1 MHQNN
6 LLFDL
11 YGTLANIH
19 TNESQKELWK
29 LLAVWYKS
37 HGALYSP
44 WELQKTYHQLIKEEK
59 KQAALRHPDYTFL
72 DIQLERVFE
81 KLYINKNISAS
92 PVLISETAL
101 FFRTVSR
108 THLNLYPGVRSMLQ
122 ELHTHNKHCF
132 LLTNAQAI
140 FTIPELKLLRIID
153 CFDGIIISSTE
164 ECAKPDPHFFQT
176 ACIRYN
182 LEKNDTLMIGNDPV
196 TDIEGANA
204 YGIDSIYIHSNLS
217 PKWTSAP
224 KSTRL
229 IQNGSIDQLKKL
241 LLS

>member
-1 MHQNN
+1 
-6 LLFDL
+6 
-11 YGTLANIH
+11 
-19 TNESQKELWK
+19 
-29 LLAVWYKS
+29 
-37 HGALYSP
+37 
-44 WELQKTYHQLIKEEK
+44 
-59 KQAALRHPDYTFL
+59 
-72 DIQLERVFE
+72 
-81 KLYINKNISAS
+81 
-92 PVLISETAL
+92 
-101 FFRTVSR
+101 
-108 THLNLYPGVRSMLQ
+108 MLQ